1 MALLK
6 QYNLKQKNKKV
17 DFFPALLTTL
27 AASLVPLVI
36 FSVAK
41 GKNGSGV
48 KREGKVYMDK
58 KFQFCSIFLHLSNIK
73 ITKYF
78 IDKPRFTGGLSRNNL
93 FSIKDG
99 VYVINLDVKE
109 SKEIH
114 WVSLFIEGNT
124 ALYFDFFGI
133 EYITQEVLNKI

>member
-17 DFFPALLTTL
+17 DFFSALLTTL

-36 FSVAK
+36 FSVPK

-58 KFQFCSIFLHLSNIK
+58 KF
-73 ITKYF
+73 
-78 IDKPRFTGGLSRNNL
+78 
-93 FSIKDG
+93 
-99 VYVINLDVKE
+99 
-109 SKEIH
+109 
-114 WVSLFIEGNT
+114 
-124 ALYFDFFGI
+124 
-133 EYITQEVLNKI
+133 

>member
-58 KFQFCSIFLHLSNIK
+58 KF
-73 ITKYF
+73 
-78 IDKPRFTGGLSRNNL
+78 
-93 FSIKDG
+93 
-99 VYVINLDVKE
+99 
-109 SKEIH
+109 
-114 WVSLFIEGNT
+114 
-124 ALYFDFFGI
+124 
-133 EYITQEVLNKI
+133 